1 MFGNLVNLHDVVAFA
16 EKIHGVRT
24 LAGRLALSSRV
35 RTQAAWRHTKAPASN
50 WWDIP
55 DVRSRWNEKIT
66 GSTERS
72 PCDHVLERYFSGR
85 SGLTMLS
92 LGCGTGEKE
101 LEWAVRSAV
110 EHIRAVDLSP
120 ERISSARAQA
130 ATQGLSAKIDFSVS
144 DARKPVPGTFD
155 LILLDGALHHLAPV
169 RRLLAYVRD
178 AIRPGGVLVV
188 NDFVGPSRFQW
199 TDAQLEEVRRFLAVI
214 PENYR
219 RRWQDG
225 REKTRVYRP
234 GRLSMWVSDPSEAAE
249 SSLIL
254 PALRER
260 FDLLEVK
267 DLGGTILHLLFKDI
281 AHHYTSPDAEA
292 RRILAETFRAED
304 EALRTGR
311 LPSDFV
317 FVVARPAARP

>member
-101 LEWAVRSAV
+101 LEWAVRRAV

-219 RRWQDG
+219 
-225 REKTRVYRP
+225 
-234 GRLSMWVSDPSEAAE
+234 
-249 SSLIL
+249 